1 MFNEFGYPQQIHT
14 DSGTQF
20 LSCEFRA
27 FLQDHNVTYS
37 ASSPYYHQSNGK
49 AERFVQTIK
58 QLLKKSDEQCSV
70 AEAMLIYRST
80 PLSQNKMSPGE
91 LMFGRKLATN
101 LICAPTL
108 SQKDKFDSDPPT
120 SNPTSRFPTYY
131 TNDLVFVYNTITK
144 SWDKGRVIRN
154 TEQPHQYV
162 QVMLSNGRT
171 CLRNHCHLKPDK
183 TAMTPVQTQSDPTPN
198 EPVTKPVVPD
208 PTDVTLAV
216 SQSLLQLTFN
226 LKPSLYNVEGP
237 QGLLEHLCTGACP
250 GGGAWAPPPPPRN

>member
-1 MFNEFGYPQQIHT
+1 MDQ
-14 DSGTQF
+14 
-20 LSCEFRA
+20 
-27 FLQDHNVTYS
+27 HNTVYKID
-37 ASSPYYHQSNGK
+37 YYHQSNGK

-101 LICAPTL
+101 LVCAPTL

-154 TEQPHQYV
+154 TEQPHQYE
-162 QVMLSNGRT
+162 VMLSKGRT

-183 TAMTPVQTQSDPTPN
+183 TAMTPVQTHPDPTPN

-216 SQSLLQLTFN
+216 PTATNIQPEAIPVQCRRSSRITRTPVY
-226 LKPSLYNVEGP
+226 LKDF
-237 QGLLEHLCTGACP
+237 EH
-250 GGGAWAPPPPPRN
+250 

>member
-1 MFNEFGYPQQIHT
+1 MY
-14 DSGTQF
+14 
-20 LSCEFRA
+20 
-27 FLQDHNVTYS
+27 LQDHNVNYS

-101 LICAPTL
+101 LVCAPTL

-154 TEQPHQYV
+154 TEQPHQYE
-162 QVMLSNGRT
+162 VMLSN
-171 CLRNHCHLKPDK
+171 
-183 TAMTPVQTQSDPTPN
+183 VQTHPDPTPN
-198 EPVTKPVVPD
+198 EPVTKSVVPD

-216 SQSLLQLTFN
+216 PTATNIQPEAIPVQCRRSSRITRTPVY
-226 LKPSLYNVEGP
+226 LKDF
-237 QGLLEHLCTGACP
+237 EH
-250 GGGAWAPPPPPRN
+250 